1 MYPQSQFHQHLR
13 LQLPQTVGQSCG
25 CINNKMVAA
34 IAFDAKNNRLYYT
47 QMAGDQLRYFNLNE
61 TPLKSY
67 AVTTQLLKNFPAKPG
82 EASVITRMCIAPDNY
97 GYALTNDNEH
107 LIRFSTDGKNTITDL
122 GNLIDAK
129 SNQQNSVTT
138 QFKSWGGD
146 LIADADGNLYLFT
159 IQRGVFKINP
169 NTRLATFLGQVKNI
183 PDDYTVN
190 AAMAEGDENVIVGS
204 CNADYKLL
212 SCEFEHV
219 NGNGI
224 K

>member
-1 MYPQSQFHQHLR
+1 MYDALSGKQITNDNTASSSVSSAPALTAPASTSAVQN
-13 LQLPQTVGQSCG
+13 CG
-25 CINNKMVAA
+25 CLNSSMVAA

-47 QMAGDQLRYFNLNE
+47 QMSGNQLRYFNLNE

-67 AVTTQLLKNFPAKPG
+67 AVTTQSLKSFTVKPG

-107 LIRFSTDGKNTITDL
+107 LIRFSTDGKNIITDL
-122 GNLIDAK
+122 GKLIDAK

-146 LIADADGNLYLFT
+146 LIADANGNLYLFA

-169 NTRLATFLGQVKNI
+169 NTRLGNFSR
-183 PDDYTVN
+183 PDKKY
-190 AAMAEGDENVIVGS
+190 S
-204 CNADYKLL
+204 
-212 SCEFEHV
+212 
-219 NGNGI
+219 
-224 K
+224 